1 MQPRGP
7 CWHLFPALLISQLF
21 AGCSGPTPEPGSA
34 SGRPARDERKIERV
48 DAIGRPVALPRR
60 PTRIISLAPS
70 VTEILYLLG
79 ASDRLVGV
87 TIHCDWPEG
96 ARQKPKIGDL
106 LSPNAE
112 LIVAARPDLIIAST
126 AGNDRSAV
134 LKLADLGLPVFV
146 TAPRSVATILES
158 VEQIGGITDCED
170 RAHSLAAGMKR
181 RLGALDRKLA
191 GTPKTRLFYIT
202 WFEPL
207 LAPGRHTFESDVLR
221 RAGAESITSGI
232 AEFYPRYSLEQLID
246 QDPDVIVAARHQ
258 GAPLPDLRKLSGW
271 AQLRAVRNGRVYLV
285 SEVLQHPSPR
295 FVDALEDL
303 ACRLHP
309 ERFR

>member
-1 MQPRGP
+1 MLPRGP
-7 CWHLFPALLISQLF
+7 CWYSSPALLISLLF
-21 AGCSGPTPEPGSA
+21 AGCGGPATKPGSA
-34 SGRPARDERKIERV
+34 SDRPSGDDVTIEHI

-87 TIHCDWPEG
+87 TVHCDWPEG

-106 LSPNAE
+106 LNPNAE

-158 VEQIGGITDCED
+158 VEQIGRITDCTD
-170 RAHSLAAGMKR
+170 RGLELVAGLKG
-181 RLGALDRKLA
+181 RLEALDRRLA
-191 GTPKTRLFYIT
+191 GAAKTRLFYIT

-207 LAPGRHTFESDVLR
+207 LAPGQGTFENDVLR

-232 AEFYPRYSLEQLID
+232 AEFYPRYSLEQLIAL
-246 QDPDVIVAARHQ
+246 DPDVIVAARHQ

-271 AQLRAVRNGRVYLV
+271 GQLRAVREGRVYLV

-295 FVDALEDL
+295 FIDALEDL
-303 ACRLHP
+303 ARRLHP